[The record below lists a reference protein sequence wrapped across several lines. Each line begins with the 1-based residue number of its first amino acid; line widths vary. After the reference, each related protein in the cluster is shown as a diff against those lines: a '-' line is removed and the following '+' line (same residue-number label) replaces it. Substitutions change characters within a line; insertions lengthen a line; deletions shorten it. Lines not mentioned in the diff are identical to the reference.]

1 MAEATA
7 TAVKEIESMSR
18 GEMLENIEKTRKY
31 IESHPEDVMT
41 QLYEAIDG
49 VSRTAL
55 EITKPQPRPGWYA
68 KILGEQGKPLWTTA
82 QQASA
87 LENIVP
93 VAEVLLGGARKQR
106 GGAGEDTFKFGPDSS
121 LVKPVADQDVSIDK
135 MYEQVTKFL
144 ASVDETNKE
153 LASVIGPVAFV
164 KGMTTDPQIGP
175 FPPFIPTPVKIPSRA
190 ILPLINAFLET
201 CRILVSNRFVDISI
215 ARQIFSLVLA
225 FFDVSRGEWRDG
237 VLSFL
242 GVFSRNMMLV
252 GLVGK
257 TMRWVYN
264 FMSPDIQ
271 SRLSDDL
278 FEGSKSM
285 FIGFWLWFIST
296 VSPDFVRMAVNQMIE
311 SAKLPLEQLNQQIGA
326 IEEQAKAVGASVGVG
341 VQFPRIPLD
350 SIPSFDDIQN
360 FQALAHQP
368 EIVCSAGF
376 QAAIQPA
383 LAIPALRLVLE
394 LLNIPTTAED
404 KAETCKGQPQNV
416 VDAVAKA
423 FTPTV
428 FPLDTTAVKQSGGR
442 RSTRRIHRKKQ
453 KNRGASRRTTPHR

>member
-1 MAEATA
+1 MAKATA
-7 TAVKEIESMSR
+7 TVVKEIESMSR
-18 GEMLENIEKTRKY
+18 GEMLENIAKVRHY
-31 IESHPEDVMT
+31 IQSHPEDTMT
-41 QLYEAIDG
+41 QLYEAVDG

-55 EITKPQPRPGWYA
+55 ELTKAEARPGWYA
-68 KILGEQGKPLWTTA
+68 KIMGEQGKPLWATA

-87 LENIVP
+87 LENIAP
-93 VAEVLLGGARKQR
+93 IAEALLGGARKQR
-106 GGAGEDTFKFGPDSS
+106 GGAGENLFKFGPDSK
-121 LVKPVADQDVSIDK
+121 LIEPTGDTGVSIDK
-135 MYEQVTKFL
+135 IYDQVTNFL
-144 ASVDETNKE
+144 ASVDETNRE

-175 FPPFIPTPVKIPSRA
+175 FPPYLPTPVKIPSRT

-201 CRILVSNRFVDISI
+201 CRILVSNQFVDISI
-215 ARQIFSLVLA
+215 ARQILSLVLA
-225 FFDVSRGEWRDG
+225 LFDVSRGEWRDG

-242 GVFSRNMMLV
+242 GVFSRNMMLA

-257 TMRWVYN
+257 IMRWVYN

-278 FEGSKSM
+278 FEGGKSM
-285 FIGFWLWFIST
+285 FLGFWLWFIST

-341 VQFPRIPLD
+341 VEFPRVPLD
-350 SIPSFDDIQN
+350 AIPSFDDIQN

-368 EIVCSAGF
+368 EIVCSVGF

-404 KAETCKGQPQNV
+404 KAEFCRGQPQDV
-416 VDAVAKA
+416 ADAISKA

-428 FPLDTTAVKQSGGR
+428 FPLETSVVQQSAGR
-442 RSTRRIHRKKQ
+442 RATRRRHHKKQ
-453 KNRGASRRTTPHR
+453 KQTKKRRT

>member
-1 MAEATA
+1 MAASA
-7 TAVKEIESMSR
+7 AIKEIESMSR
-18 GEMLENIEKTRKY
+18 GEMLENIAKVRKY
-31 IESHPEDVMT
+31 IQSHPEDIMT
-41 QLYEAIDG
+41 QLYEAVDG

-55 EITKPQPRPGWYA
+55 ELTKPEPRPGWTA
-68 KILGEQGKPLWTTA
+68 RVLGEQGKPLWTA
-82 QQASA
+82 QQASVVEDIA
-87 LENIVP
+87 P
-93 VAEVLLGGARKQR
+93 VAEVLLGGARRPQH
-106 GGAGEDTFKFGPDSS
+106 GGAKDDLFKFGPDS
-121 LVKPVADQDVSIDK
+121 KFIGPAGDTGVSINKIYD
-135 MYEQVTKFL
+135 QVTQFL
-144 ASVDETNKE
+144 ASVDETNRE

-175 FPPFIPTPVKIPSRA
+175 FPPYLPVPIKVPSRA

-215 ARQIFSLVLA
+215 ARQILSLVLA
-225 FFDVSRGEWRDG
+225 LFDVSRGEWRDG
-237 VLSFL
+237 VLSFM
-242 GVFSRNMMLV
+242 GVFSKNAMLM
-252 GLVGK
+252 GLIGK

-278 FEGSKSM
+278 FEGGKSM

-296 VSPDFVRMAVNQMIE
+296 VSPDFVRAAVNQMIE
-311 SAKLPLEQLNQQIGA
+311 AAKQPLEVLNQQISA

-341 VQFPRIPLD
+341 VKFPRVPLD
-350 SIPSFDDIQN
+350 AIPSFDDIQN

-383 LAIPALRLVLE
+383 LSIPALRLVLE
-394 LLNIPTTAED
+394 LLNIPTTAEHT
-404 KAETCKGQPQNV
+404 AEFCKGQPQDV
-416 VDAVAKA
+416 ADAISKA

-428 FPLDTTAVKQSGGR
+428 YPLKGGR
-442 RSTRRIHRKKQ
+442 RTRKQARSREIRKKTR
-453 KNRGASRRTTPHR
+453 KTHR

>member
-1 MAEATA
+1 MAAA
-7 TAVKEIESMSR
+7 IKEIENMSR
-18 GEMLENIEKTRKY
+18 GEMLENIAKVRNY
-31 IESHPEDVMT
+31 IQSHPEDTMT
-41 QLYEAIDG
+41 QFYEAVDG

-55 EITKPQPRPGWYA
+55 ELTKPEPRPGWMA
-68 KILGEQGKPLWTTA
+68 RVLGEQGKPLWAA

-87 LENIVP
+87 IEDIAP
-93 VAEVLLGGARKQR
+93 VAEALLGGARRSQR
-106 GGAGEDTFKFGPDSS
+106 GGAPDSPFKFGPDSK
-121 LVKPVADQDVSIDK
+121 LVAAGGDTGVSIDK
-135 MYEQVTKFL
+135 IYEQVTNFL
-144 ASVDETNKE
+144 ASVDETNRE

-175 FPPFIPTPVKIPSRA
+175 FPPFVPTPVKIPSRA

-215 ARQIFSLVLA
+215 ARQILSLVLA
-225 FFDVSRGEWRDG
+225 LFDVSRGEWRDG
-237 VLSFL
+237 VLSFM
-242 GVFSRNMMLV
+242 GVFSKNAMLM

-278 FEGSKSM
+278 FEGGKSM

-296 VSPDFVRMAVNQMIE
+296 VSPDYVRMAVNQMVE
-311 SAKLPLEQLNQQIGA
+311 SAKQPLEVLNQQITA

-341 VQFPRIPLD
+341 VEFPRIPLD
-350 SIPSFDDIQN
+350 TIPSFDDIQN

-383 LAIPALRLVLE
+383 LSIPALRLVLE
-394 LLNIPTTAED
+394 LLNIPTTAEAT
-404 KAETCKGQPQNV
+404 AEFCKGQPQDV
-416 VDAVAKA
+416 ADAVAKA

-428 FPLDTTAVKQSGGR
+428 FPLKGGR
-442 RSTRRIHRKKQ
+442 KTRKQARSVRRAQSKK
-453 KNRGASRRTTPHR
+453 RRT

>member
-1 MAEATA
+1 
-7 TAVKEIESMSR
+7 
-18 GEMLENIEKTRKY
+18 
-31 IESHPEDVMT
+31 
-41 QLYEAIDG
+41 
-49 VSRTAL
+49 
-55 EITKPQPRPGWYA
+55 
-68 KILGEQGKPLWTTA
+68 
-82 QQASA
+82 
-87 LENIVP
+87 
-93 VAEVLLGGARKQR
+93 
-106 GGAGEDTFKFGPDSS
+106 
-121 LVKPVADQDVSIDK
+121 
-135 MYEQVTKFL
+135 
-144 ASVDETNKE
+144 
-153 LASVIGPVAFV
+153 
-164 KGMTTDPQIGP
+164 
-175 FPPFIPTPVKIPSRA
+175 
-190 ILPLINAFLET
+190 
-201 CRILVSNRFVDISI
+201 VSNRFVDISI

-242 GVFSRNMMLV
+242 GVFSHNMMLV

-442 RSTRRIHRKKQ
+442 RLTRRSHHVKRKQTK
-453 KNRGASRRTTPHR
+453 KRK